1 MPSTGATKIT
11 EATTLKKGISSL
23 RIELEIVGTNITH
36 VDVTVYDPT
45 AEISSWSELEFNEF
59 DLGKVSGGEYAA
71 T

>member
-1 MPSTGATKIT
+1 M
-11 EATTLKKGISSL
+11 
-23 RIELEIVGTNITH
+23 GTNITH